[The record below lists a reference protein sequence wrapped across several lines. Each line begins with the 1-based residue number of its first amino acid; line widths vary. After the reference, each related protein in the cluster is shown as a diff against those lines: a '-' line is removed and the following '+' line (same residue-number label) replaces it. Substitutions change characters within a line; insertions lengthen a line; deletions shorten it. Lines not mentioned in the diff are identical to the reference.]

1 MNLTAAPLLI
11 SDGER
16 GCVRDLNW
24 YSLIERDVLAPF
36 RKESDFRNAAKCDN
50 ASVTKFRVNRFNHI
64 RSLPLL
70 LLWLGPAVRL
80 WAHDPGLSTATIKLE
95 TNRLEASVVFAGL
108 AANEVVPLDKDGNGQ
123 ISKEEL
129 AAAAHE
135 LEQFVPQ
142 VLQVKLNGQP
152 VTPTAIHCHFDQY
165 EDACLD
171 LTFPCGSYTNL
182 VIRSM
187 WLAMLPQGHRQLVTL
202 QDPKGD
208 VLAERL
214 LSANNDSITIQM
226 DAKEGKP
233 PEVVATS
240 FADFFVMGV
249 KHIWTGYDHLLF
261 LFGLLIVTR
270 NFGAS
275 VKIIT
280 CFTIAHS
287 ITLAVATLSL
297 VQISSRIVEPLIAAS
312 IVYVGTENLF
322 RGDDPKGRWLLTFG
336 FGLIHGFGFAS
347 VLKELGVGANGSGI
361 TVPLVSFNLGVEVG
375 QIAIAALVL
384 PVIWKLRARPVF
396 VRRWVPACS
405 VLVALLGGYWFVQ
418 RVWF

>member
-1 MNLTAAPLLI
+1 MN
-11 SDGER
+11 R
-16 GCVRDLNW
+16 LNHF
-24 YSLIERDVLAPF
+24 SR
-36 RKESDFRNAAKCDN
+36 
-50 ASVTKFRVNRFNHI
+50 
-64 RSLPLL
+64 PLL
-70 LLWLGPAVRL
+70 LLFWLSSSLQL

-108 AANEVVPLDKDGNGQ
+108 VAGEIVPLDKDGNGQ

-129 AAAAHE
+129 AAAAAE
-135 LEQFVPQ
+135 LQQFTPQ
-142 VLQVKLNGQP
+142 VLQVKLNGQEL
-152 VTPTAIHCHFDQY
+152 TASAVRCYFDKY

-187 WLAMLPQGHRQLVTL
+187 WLPMLPPGHRQLITI
-202 QDPKGD
+202 QNPKRE

-214 LSANNDSITIQM
+214 LSANADTITIEL
-226 DAKEGKP
+226 DAKEGKT
-233 PEVVATS
+233 PEPTVRATS

-249 KHIWTGYDHLLF
+249 QHIWTGYDHLLF

-270 NFGAS
+270 NFAAS

-312 IVYVGTENLF
+312 IVYVGIENLF

-347 VLKELGVGANGSGI
+347 VLRERGVGANGSGI
-361 TVPLVSFNLGVEVG
+361 AVPLVSFNLGVEVG

-384 PVIWKLRARPVF
+384 PVIWKLRAKQIF
-396 VRRWVPACS
+396 VTRWVPACS
-405 VLVALLGGYWFVQ
+405 ILVALLGGYWFVQ
-418 RVWF
+418 RVWFTS